1 MDAKTKNAPEMS
13 AEAIGIKKVGIVG
26 AGQMGNGIAHVV
38 AVAGYDVAMSD
49 LKRENYDKAIG
60 VIQKNLTRQ
69 VSKGLIPEATAA
81 AAMTVA
87 RARNRGRG
95 RGRIV
100 RSRRGSAS
108 SNAGAVPRR
117 TRAPP
122 SFRHRRPRGGRGAV
136 ANQTS
141 EIALFLRSARRFSR

>member
-1 MDAKTKNAPEMS
+1 MPAMWWVATSIQTCVGGPE
-13 AEAIGIKKVGIVG
+13 VG
-26 AGQMGNGIAHVV
+26 ALA
-38 AVAGYDVAMSD
+38 AG
-49 LKRENYDKAIG
+49 
-60 VIQKNLTRQ
+60 
-69 VSKGLIPEATAA
+69 A